1 MHELTRPDPLNAL
14 AGGPPEPVVKP
25 LAPTL
30 SVHDLAGGPPRGRE
44 HELADSDID
53 WIHMPMDTVT
63 GWNKGHCFINMRSAL
78 KVFDL
83 YRKLDGRKWVT
94 HPAKKRCKVSY
105 ARVQC
110 GTPEYEF
117 VLRGAVAESQT
128 FIEAQIARE
137 NEPPDAEQ
145 YYLQLQRAIQAAD
158 AAAARPPGAGP
169 APPPPPAYLGQHLGP
184 VESICG
190 SHRIT

>member
-117 VLRGAVAESQT
+117 VLRGAVA
-128 FIEAQIARE
+128 ARILF
-137 NEPPDAEQ
+137 NNT
-145 YYLQLQRAIQAAD
+145 
-158 AAAARPPGAGP
+158 GASP
-169 APPPPPAYLGQHLGP
+169 HIRVSLLLPSLGP
-184 VESICG
+184 S
-190 SHRIT
+190 SYSLLRRSFAHD

>member
-1 MHELTRPDPLNAL
+1 MRGVIVGGGLRSLSGP
-14 AGGPPEPVVKP
+14 AGLVKP
-25 LAPTL
+25 GGLAVIVSPYTWMEEHTPRSAWLGGYRDGNDDAVYSSKTL
-30 SVHDLAGGPPRGRE
+30 RRIMDDLGFSLLDEEDMPLLIRE

-110 GTPEYEF
+110 GTPESK
-117 VLRGAVAESQT
+117 L
-128 FIEAQIARE
+128 EALDALFASRARLF
-137 NEPPDAEQ
+137 DATV
-145 YYLQLQRAIQAAD
+145 YDD
-158 AAAARPPGAGP
+158 AALRRRG
-169 APPPPPAYLGQHLGP
+169 
-184 VESICG
+184 
-190 SHRIT
+190 